1 MHLWTDVRANALDE
15 GSEWQAERVLP
26 SPVPYKSFG
35 SHPEPHSR
43 ALERRLS
50 NSLDASPSPSPSPSS
65 SGGIPNLPPE
75 TLLVAANFIS
85 QGVTGLPAEQEAVA
99 SVVADNAGG
108 SYVAGDVFI
117 LATPLD
123 QSNQAGPVNLP
134 SM

>member
-1 MHLWTDVRANALDE
+1 MHSTREANGRLSA
-15 GSEWQAERVLP
+15 LP

-43 ALERRLS
+43 ALERRLK
-50 NSLDASPSPSPSPSS
+50 LARCVAVAVAVAVVV
-65 SGGIPNLPPE
+65 GRIPNLPPE

-108 SYVAGDVFI
+108 SYVASDVFI
-117 LATPLD
+117 LATPSISQIKRALLI
-123 QSNQAGPVNLP
+123 LP